1 MKKFSLLLV
10 LFVSIVL
17 LSSCKN
23 SSNVFDFILDES
35 YDSFVT
41 MATSAD
47 YAPYEFIEEGSDGK
61 NTVSG
66 VDIEIAKEIARA
78 LGKNLRVIHKNFDFL
93 IEDVRSGKVDFI
105 IAGITP
111 TPSRAEIIDFSKS
124 YYTEASVEQVILIHQ
139 DNLSTYTTVES
150 LNTQGLRVG
159 AQTGTIQVEFAQLF
173 TPLATLK
180 AISDI
185 NELMNNLTNKQ
196 IDALY
201 TEGPV
206 ADVRINQG
214 APFVKIVLDQAL
226 DYEGNAIGVKKGN
239 TELLAVINSVIDQL
253 ISENKITEWLSYY
266 SA

>member
-1 MKKFSLLLV
+1 MKKLV
-10 LFVSIVL
+10 LVMFTALITL
-17 LSSCKN
+17 GLAACTN
-23 SSNVFDFILDES
+23 TSNVFDFILDES

-47 YAPYEFIEEGSDGK
+47 YAPYESIAEGPDGK
-61 NTVSG
+61 NTVVG

-93 IEDVRSGKVDFI
+93 VEDVRSGKVDFI

-124 YYTEASVEQVILIHQ
+124 YYTEASVEQVLLIHE
-139 DNLSTYTTVES
+139 DNVAQYPTIES
-150 LNTQGLRVG
+150 LNQAGLRIG

-173 TPLATLK
+173 TPNATLK
-180 AISDI
+180 VISDI
-185 NELMNNLTNKQ
+185 NELMNNLNNKQ
-196 IDALY
+196 IDGLF

-206 ADVRINQG
+206 ADARINGG
-214 APFVKIVLDQAL
+214 ASFVKLILDEAL
-226 DYEGNAIGVKKGN
+226 DYEGNAVGVKKGN
-239 TELLAVINSVIDQL
+239 VELLNVINAVIDQL
-253 ISENKITEWLSYY
+253 IADGQIQIWLEQY